1 MSSAR
6 NTTAKLAVSAGT
18 AAADTTS
25 RPNGA
30 GPSRGMTP
38 RRRVALHKR
47 AELTLLIAP
56 GLVLFV
62 VFVLVPI
69 VIAFYYSLFNY
80 PGFGPLNDFIG
91 LHNYKVAFADPVFRS
106 AMEHNGIIALLSVVI
121 QLPLSIGIALLLNRR
136 FRGRSAV
143 RLAVFAP
150 YVVAPAISAVMW
162 YLLLQPAG
170 FIDQAMKA
178 VGLGALERQWLADTH
193 IVLYVLFA
201 VISWQYMG
209 FGIVLLLAGLQG
221 IPAEIREAATID
233 GATPWQVTRR
243 ITVPLLG
250 PTIRIW
256 IFLSVIGSLQV
267 FDVVWIMTEGGPA
280 NASQTMVTYMYDKG
294 VQSTQF
300 GYGAA
305 ISVIVFAVCLVFS
318 LAYQRFALRRD
329 TAGALTRAVG

>member
-1 MSSAR
+1 MA
-6 NTTAKLAVSAGT
+6 AKPVVSAET
-18 AAADTTS
+18 ASADTTGW
-25 RPNGA
+25 PGA
-30 GPSRGMTP
+30 AEQSCRMTP
-38 RRRVALHKR
+38 RRRAAWRKR

-56 GLVLFV
+56 GMVLFV

-69 VIAFYYSLFNY
+69 VIASYYSLFNY

-106 AMEHNGIIALLSVVI
+106 AMEHNGIIAAGSVAI

-150 YVVAPAISAVMW
+150 YVVSPAITAVMW
-162 YLLLQPAG
+162 YLLLQPGG

-178 VGLGALERQWLADTH
+178 VGLGGLVQQWLADTN
-193 IVLYVLFA
+193 IVLYVLFG
-201 VISWQYMG
+201 VLTWQYIG

-221 IPAEIREAATID
+221 IPAELREAATID

-267 FDVVWIMTEGGPA
+267 FDVVWIITMGGPA
-280 NASQTMVTYMYDKG
+280 NASQTMVTYMYTKG
-294 VQSTQF
+294 IQSTQF